1 MLNLSYPGPQS
12 IYRFEIENGI
22 TVLAY
27 HNPEAESVVI
37 EGYVIAGALVEGRER
52 SGLANFV
59 AELLLRGTGERDF
72 DQIYEELESVGASL
86 FFGGGRHLTDFAGN
100 CLVEDLESL
109 LALLSA
115 SLRQPIFPEEQIEA
129 VRGEILTGLQIR
141 ANDTGQMASLTFR
154 ESLYQDHPYG
164 QSVDGYVET
173 VNRIQRDDLVDF
185 HEAYYGPKGMVIT
198 VVGGIEPEDVVA
210 KINAVFGDWEKSQ
223 VSMPKAPSRERPT
236 STIRKQV
243 IMPKKSQSDIV
254 VGWPGPLRSAPDYLD
269 ASMANTILGVF
280 GMMGRLGQKV
290 REEQGL
296 AYYAYSRLHGGLG
309 PSPWYISTGVDPDNV
324 ELALE
329 SIFQEVNRMRSEPI
343 PEEELADSQ
352 AYRQGSLPVGLETS
366 AGLAGVIT
374 DIELYDLGLDYLQ
387 QLPAKIES
395 ITSQSVQMAAEKYL
409 NTEQV
414 VIAVA
419 GPQES

>member
-1 MLNLSYPGPQS
+1 L
-12 IYRFEIENGI
+12 ENGI

-27 HNPEAESVVI
+27 HNPAAESVVI
-37 EGYVIAGALVEGRER
+37 EGYIKAGALVEGRER
-52 SGLANFV
+52 AGLANFV
-59 AELLLRGTGERDF
+59 AELLLRGAGERDF
-72 DQIYEELESVGASL
+72 GQIYEELESVGASL
-86 FFGGGRHLTDFAGN
+86 YFGGGRHLTEFSGS
-100 CLVEDLESL
+100 CLVEDLKLL

-115 SLRQPIFPEEQIEA
+115 SLRRPIFPDEQIEA
-129 VRGEILTGLQIR
+129 VRGEFLTGLQIR
-141 ANDTGQMASLTFR
+141 ANDTGQMAALTFR

-164 QSVDGYVET
+164 QSVDGYMET
-173 VNRIQRDDLVDF
+173 VERFQRDDLVDF

-198 VVGGIEPEDVVA
+198 VVGGIEPEDVAA
-210 KINAVFGDWEKSQ
+210 KISAAFSDWKKPQ
-223 VSMPKAPSRERPT
+223 SMMSEAPGQARPA

-243 IMPKKSQSDIV
+243 IMPQKSQSDIV

-309 PSPWYISTGVDPDNV
+309 PAPWYISTGVDPDNV

-329 SIFQEVNRMRSEPI
+329 SIFQEVNRLRSEPV

-352 AYRQGSLPVGLETS
+352 AYRKGSLPVGLETS
-366 AGLAGVIT
+366 GGLASVIT
-374 DIELYDLGLDYLQ
+374 DIELYELGLDYLHK
-387 QLPAKIES
+387 LPAKLES
-395 ITSQSVQMAAEKYL
+395 ITIQSVQMAAVKYL
-409 NTEQV
+409 DTEQV